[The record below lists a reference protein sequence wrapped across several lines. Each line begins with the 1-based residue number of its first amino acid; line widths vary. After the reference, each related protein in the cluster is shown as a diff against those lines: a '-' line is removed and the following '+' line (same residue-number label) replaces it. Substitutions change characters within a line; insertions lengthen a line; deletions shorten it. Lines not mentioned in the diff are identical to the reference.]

1 MIVKKRIFITN
12 GSGGC
17 GKDTMAEIMG
27 KYVNVHKVS
36 SIDIIKKIVEPY
48 TIDFITLYGKQEQYR
63 KLLSDVKNAFIN
75 FNDLPQKTMEQ
86 EVLKFLEDE
95 NFHVLIVDIR
105 EPEEIEKFKQIFPL
119 GCVICKTILII
130 NNNVATIHSNTSDD
144 NVANYAYDYI
154 LDNSQ
159 TLGVLEDSVITLLK
173 DLGFEVEEDEQ

>member
-1 MIVKKRIFITN
+1 MIVKKRILITN

-48 TIDFITLYGKQEQYR
+48 TIEFTTLYGKQEQYR
-63 KLLSDVKNAFIN
+63 RLLSDVKNAFIK

-86 EVLKFLEDE
+86 EVLKFIEDE

-105 EPEEIEKFKQIFPL
+105 DPEEIEKFKQIFPL

-130 NNNVATIHSNTSDD
+130 NNNVATIHSNASDD

>member
-1 MIVKKRIFITN
+1 MFLKKRVLITN

-27 KYVNVHKVS
+27 KYVNTHKIS

-48 TIDFITLYGKQEQYR
+48 TNEFTTLYGKHEKYR
-63 KLLSDVKNAFIN
+63 QLLSEVKRAFVN
-75 FNDLPQKTMEQ
+75 FNDLPTKVMEQ
-86 EVLKFLEDE
+86 ETLNFLEDKE
-95 NFHVLIVDIR
+95 TQVLIVDIR
-105 EPEEIEKFKQIFPL
+105 EPEEIEKFKRIFPL

-130 NNNVATIHSNTSDD
+130 NNNVATIHSNVSDD

-159 TLGVLEDSVITLLK
+159 TLEVLEDGVITLLQ
-173 DLGFEVEEDEQ
+173 DLGFEVKEDD